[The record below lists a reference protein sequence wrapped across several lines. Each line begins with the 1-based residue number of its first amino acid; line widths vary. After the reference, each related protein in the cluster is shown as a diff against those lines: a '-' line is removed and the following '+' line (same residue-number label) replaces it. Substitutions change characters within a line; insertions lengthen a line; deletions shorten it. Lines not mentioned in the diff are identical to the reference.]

1 MAIHGNS
8 FRFLPFHS
16 PNVHI
21 NQLHRHIQ
29 NIIPEKS
36 GRQVVDGGRNAAPP
50 LQLRTQPLRPHRRGG
65 CCVVGGRQRRQ
76 QLRPD
81 ASGSR
86 PRAHCTGS
94 GGGASSRMAAELRR
108 IVSPPDHHQ
117 PPADAPN
124 YRKEMRERSGS
135 HGRQR
140 YALRQGQR
148 LPAAGLAQ
156 PEPQYQPGCPTGFE
170 RLRNG
175 AADPAR
181 APDLLLATL
190 STLRPCASFRP
201 LSRSSTMHQSRFTDR
216 LQTNP

>member
-16 PNVHI
+16 PNVYI

-36 GRQVVDGGRNAAPP
+36 GRQVVDGGRHAAHP
-50 LQLRTQPLRPHRRGG
+50 LQLTQPLRPHRRGG

-108 IVSPPDHHQ
+108 IVSHQITTSPQQMHPATGRRCESAAARMVGGGTHFVRGRDSPPPVLPSQSRSTSQDDR
-117 PPADAPN
+117 PAS
-124 YRKEMRERSGS
+124 SGS
-135 HGRQR
+135 KWSHRPQTTPPTCC
-140 YALRQGQR
+140 
-148 LPAAGLAQ
+148 LPL
-156 PEPQYQPGCPTGFE
+156 
-170 RLRNG
+170 
-175 AADPAR
+175 
-181 APDLLLATL
+181 
-190 STLRPCASFRP
+190 
-201 LSRSSTMHQSRFTDR
+201 
-216 LQTNP
+216 

>member
-50 LQLRTQPLRPHRRGG
+50 LQLTQPLRPHRRGG

-108 IVSPPDHHQ
+108 IVSPQTTASGPT
-117 PPADAPN
+117 DAPS
-124 YRKEMRERSGS
+124 YREEMRERSGS
-135 HGRQR
+135 HGRRR

-148 LPAAGLAQ
+148 LTAAGPAQ
-156 PEPQYQPGCPTGFE
+156 PEPQNQPRQLTSPRAARKWSHRPSPGP
-170 RLRNG
+170 RL
-175 AADPAR
+175 PACHSVHHAPLR
-181 APDLLLATL
+181 PAPDL
-190 STLRPCASFRP
+190 
-201 LSRSSTMHQSRFTDR
+201 
-216 LQTNP
+216 